1 MIAENALQAIVA
13 GRIRAGEPV
22 HVVIPATLLIDLLIE
37 LRKPG
42 PSMPNGLQL
51 GRTAWMAVSSLEAAL
66 ANAITPYPRPT
77 VPASEV
83 SYGR

>member
-1 MIAENALQAIVA
+1 MIAENALQA
-13 GRIRAGEPV
+13 
-22 HVVIPATLLIDLLIE
+22 
-37 LRKPG
+37 
-42 PSMPNGLQL
+42 
-51 GRTAWMAVSSLEAAL
+51 SLEAAL